1 MNETSC
7 VKKRENGDI
16 LLTAG
21 ELLNQ
26 IAPNGLPIT
35 RVVLSRMGV
44 TFRWFAD
51 FLVGTE
57 SGPLEHAADGKV
69 YRVFRNSGAV
79 FLEEIRGGRFA
90 NIVGYSLAEI
100 PNILVELQKT

>member
-1 MNETSC
+1 MNETVC
-7 VKKRENGDI
+7 VKKLENGDI

-21 ELLNQ
+21 ELFNQ
-26 IAPNGLPIT
+26 TAPKGLLIT

-51 FLVGTE
+51 FLAGTE
-57 SGPLEHAADGKV
+57 SGPLEHAADGRV
-69 YRVFRNSGAV
+69 YRVSRNSGAV
-79 FLEEIRGGRFA
+79 FLEEIRGGQFA

-100 PNILVELQKT
+100 PNILAALQET